1 MNTKNAGS
9 WEETVLY
16 NFCSL
21 QNCSDGG
28 SSTAGLIM
36 DKAGNLYG
44 TAHLVFELSHGADG
58 WTEKVLH
65 RFTGGRDGTGAA
77 SGLISNASGGLYGA
91 TDEGGTH
98 KAGTVFEVSHTS
110 SGWKEQVLHD
120 FPALPLDGQVPAGE
134 PLAIDA
140 SGNLYGTTG
149 QGGANICYD
158 VGCGTIFRLS

>member
-1 MNTKNAGS
+1 LNTKNAGS
-9 WEETVLY
+9 L
-16 NFCSL
+16 
-21 QNCSDGG
+21 
-28 SSTAGLIM
+28 